1 MIMKTMSLTVP
12 LAALACS
19 AAASAQS
26 VPVSGNTGD
35 MPTLN
40 ITLGGG
46 IDVRPRFP
54 GDGGTGAGFFPVIE
68 VWSSDEPYPAE
79 APDEGLSVPF
89 AGNNDSNAAGFTMI
103 VAPRRRARDVGRDV
117 DGIGFGVEPGI
128 YASTMVLPALRLR
141 GELRHGIGAHAALT
155 GDVRADVVVRTP
167 QDGIVATIGPR
178 VRWGSAEYVRDYFG
192 VTPAQTARTG
202 LATYRPGSGIYAY
215 GAAASAQFRINDR
228 WGIYSYGSYDR
239 LVGDAA
245 ASPIV
250 RSLGSRDQL
259 SGGIGVTYTFR
270 IRR

>member
-1 MIMKTMSLTVP
+1 MIMRSISIIA
-12 LAALACS
+12 AALASS
-19 AAASAQS
+19 AALSPASAQS
-26 VPVSGNTGD
+26 LPTAPVGET
-35 MPTLN
+35 PTVN

-46 IDVRPRFP
+46 VDVRPRFP
-54 GDGGTGAGFFPVIE
+54 GDGGSGTGFFPVIE

-79 APDEGLSVPF
+79 APDEGLSIPIV
-89 AGNNDSNAAGFTMI
+89 GNNERSAAGFTMI

-117 DGIGFGVEPGI
+117 DSIGFGVEPGI

-155 GDVRADVVVRTP
+155 GDIRADLVVRTP

-192 VTPAQTARTG
+192 VTPAETARTS
-202 LATYRPGSGIYAY
+202 LAPYRPGSGIYAY

-245 ASPIV
+245 ASPVV
-250 RSLGSRDQL
+250 RTLGSRDQL